1 MQVLAVGWYA
11 REWSLHDFP
20 TVRDPLGAR
29 ISFCQ
34 AVALSKTLG
43 APGAKPVLD
52 RESLSMKFLC
62 SHDPHNSS
70 TWQGCGP
77 WPGSSSTSQAFEV
90 WYDNSVSLRRKY
102 EAIDKAGWG
111 GVGVWQASGMWPDES
126 LANVTAYCK
135 EEIAA
140 MWGTVESVFGPS

>member
-34 AVALSKTLG
+34 AVALSKTL
-43 APGAKPVLD
+43 AANTPPVLD
-52 RESLSMKFLC
+52 TESLSMKFFC
-62 SHDPHNSS
+62 SHDPHNAS

-77 WPGSSSTSQAFEV
+77 WAGTSQAFVV
-90 WYDNSVSLRRKY
+90 WFDNALSMQRKY

-111 GVGVWQASGMWPDES
+111 GLAMWQASGMWPDES

-140 MWGTVESVFGPS
+140 MWGAVESVFGPS